1 MNYEHIL
8 DLFKAEILNLSK
20 NIYEFAELGSEEFKS
35 SKLLVDSLRRH
46 GFKVQYPYLNMA
58 TAFKAE
64 YGEGTPVIGL
74 LAEYDA
80 LPNGHACG
88 HNLIAAWAYGT
99 AICMSKIIKKGKII
113 VFGTPAE
120 EGRGKYA
127 GSKAIMAKKNAFK
140 DVDFVIGMH
149 PDDKWRVGDK
159 TLADITLQIIFKG
172 KTAHMAA
179 SPEKGANAL
188 DAAVMTYVG
197 LNNLR
202 GWIKIDKNAV
212 IGMIFKEGGT
222 ATNVVPDRVVMDISL
237 RSSSSAFLNILE
249 EKAKKLILSMGDAY
263 GVKITIKEITPFYD
277 DYKSNKT
284 INKLLENSFK
294 KIDIVSENLDLLA
307 NPASGSSDEAN
318 VSKVV
323 PAGHIDI
330 KVGYKDI
337 AGHSDDFREA
347 VNPERAGENLFK
359 GITVTIDT
367 ILKITTQPSILEKIK
382 TEFNSTV

>member
-1 MNYEHIL
+1 
-8 DLFKAEILNLSK
+8 
-20 NIYEFAELGSEEFKS
+20 
-35 SKLLVDSLRRH
+35 
-46 GFKVQYPYLNMA
+46 
-58 TAFKAE
+58 
-64 YGEGTPVIGL
+64 
-74 LAEYDA
+74 
-80 LPNGHACG
+80 
-88 HNLIAAWAYGT
+88 
-99 AICMSKIIKKGKII
+99 MSKIIKKGKII

-263 GVKITIKEITPFYD
+263 GVKIAIKEITPFYD

-284 INKLLENSFK
+284 INKLLVNSFK
-294 KIDIVSENLDLLA
+294 KIDIVPENLDLLA
-307 NPASGSSDEAN
+307 SPASGSSDEAN

-323 PAGHIDI
+323 PTGHIDI

-359 GITVTIDT
+359 GIIVTIDT
-367 ILKITTQPSILEKIK
+367 ILKISNQPSILEKIK
-382 TEFNSTV
+382 TEFNSIV